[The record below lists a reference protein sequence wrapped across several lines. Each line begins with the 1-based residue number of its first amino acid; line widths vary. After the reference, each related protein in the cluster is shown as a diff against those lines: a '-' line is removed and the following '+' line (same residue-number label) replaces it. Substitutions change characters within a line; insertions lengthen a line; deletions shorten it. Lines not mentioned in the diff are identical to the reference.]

1 MRKFVKSEVAPKG
14 EFYEVDEQS
23 FKSYK
28 REDRQARAVRKVEG
42 MPIADREPMMNP
54 PQETVLP

>member
-1 MRKFVKSEVAPKG
+1 MSYY
-14 EFYEVDEQS
+14 YEV
-23 FKSYK
+23 YIP
-28 REDRQARAVRKVEG
+28 EDRQARAVRKVEG